1 MELTLGNK
9 TPDMHHM
16 DLLLRVGLLAP
27 LLASCAGPHTTDI
40 DGGAMSVQRPVTNA
54 ELIGFDVV
62 QHTCA
67 LYVTVRSNA
76 LEGPLAFGRDTEQL
90 DIHWNKCTGG
100 TMVACAKV
108 PGADG
113 DSVLTGIPFPY

>member
-1 MELTLGNK
+1 
-9 TPDMHHM
+9 MHHLK
-16 DLLLRVGLLAP
+16 LLLHMVLPAVV
-27 LLASCAGPHTTDI
+27 LASCAGPHTTDI
-40 DGGAMSVQRPVTNA
+40 DGDAMSVQRPVADA
-54 ELIGFDVV
+54 EIIDFDVV

-76 LEGPLAFGRDTEQL
+76 LEGTLAFGRDTEQL
-90 DIHWNKCTGG
+90 DIHWNKCTSG